1 MAERVMAEK
10 KNFPILFGVLFFL
23 FFTVVMLIAG
33 MVGGVSL
40 GELLK
45 NWQRGCFTVLEFTM
59 LSILLWMSIMCIVQ
73 APPVGRLIRSL
84 AGLVSTHA
92 SAGLLIVFV
101 SLILGWV
108 NWFLGIL
115 FGLSLAREI
124 ARGNLGKGNKLHYP
138 YLLSCALSASTVGLL
153 GPLSPVQLYLADKA
167 AHIGPAKALVPIYI
181 SETVFSPVSLI
192 ITGILLVSL
201 PIALYLMRPKGK
213 DVSVIPDE
221 QLKQPRPDEIVYYK
235 PKPKGEAV
243 LADKMEA
250 SIFIT
255 VVTGLAGL
263 ASILYFLLFK
273 GEPFTFRNAV
283 FLLFMLALLLN
294 IRPVE
299 FAIKMRETAKASA
312 YVPVL
317 LLLGAGF
324 ATLTLGIGVYEQ
336 LSGPLAASG
345 AFIPIFVL
353 IFGFVLALALPEPS
367 TLWVVAGPLV
377 AGACVAAS
385 QPVFLSV
392 IALMCGFQLS
402 RFFQPDYHLSLFGFS
417 SAGDMSK
424 YLKVTAVIAVIAYV
438 VMIGVSSYAGF
449 GQ

>member
-167 AHIGPAKALVPIYI
+167 AHIGPAKA
-181 SETVFSPVSLI
+181 E
-192 ITGILLVSL
+192 
-201 PIALYLMRPKGK
+201 
-213 DVSVIPDE
+213 
-221 QLKQPRPDEIVYYK
+221 
-235 PKPKGEAV
+235 
-243 LADKMEA
+243 
-250 SIFIT
+250 
-255 VVTGLAGL
+255 
-263 ASILYFLLFK
+263 
-273 GEPFTFRNAV
+273 
-283 FLLFMLALLLN
+283 
-294 IRPVE
+294 
-299 FAIKMRETAKASA
+299 
-312 YVPVL
+312 
-317 LLLGAGF
+317 
-324 ATLTLGIGVYEQ
+324 
-336 LSGPLAASG
+336 
-345 AFIPIFVL
+345 
-353 IFGFVLALALPEPS
+353 
-367 TLWVVAGPLV
+367 
-377 AGACVAAS
+377 
-385 QPVFLSV
+385 
-392 IALMCGFQLS
+392 
-402 RFFQPDYHLSLFGFS
+402 
-417 SAGDMSK
+417 
-424 YLKVTAVIAVIAYV
+424 
-438 VMIGVSSYAGF
+438 
-449 GQ
+449 